1 MYDLDADP
9 AYREIPDR
17 SMGGLMRWGDHGRHP
32 GGFLTAVL
40 KGDLLNAVCLAD
52 SEVIQHLT
60 AIVKFVYNQMPA
72 GCHALEKPRRA
83 TTLMDDWVVVVGVV
97 KGAGVNDE

>member
-17 SMGGLMRWGDHGRHP
+17 IMGGLMRWGDHGRHP

-52 SEVIQHLT
+52 SEVVNHLP
-60 AIVKFVYNQMPA
+60 AIVRFVYNQMPS
-72 GCHALEKPRRA
+72 GCHAMKSPSQVGTVMSDWQTSLEAK
-83 TTLMDDWVVVVGVV
+83 
-97 KGAGVNDE
+97 

>member
-17 SMGGLMRWGDHGRHP
+17 IMNGLMVWGKDGHHP

-40 KGDLLNAVCLAD
+40 KGDLLEAVCRAD
-52 SEVIQHLT
+52 DETTTHLR
-60 AIVKFVYNQMPA
+60 AIVKFVYNQMPN
-72 GCHALEKPRRA
+72 GCHAMKSPSRVG
-83 TTLMDDWVVVVGVV
+83 TVMSDWS
-97 KGAGVNDE
+97 NSFHEE

>member
-9 AYREIPDR
+9 AYGEIPQRIMD
-17 SMGGLMRWGDHGRHP
+17 GLLRWGREGVTP

-40 KGDLLNAVCLAD
+40 KGDLLDSVCLAD
-52 SEVIQHLT
+52 GETIKHLR

-72 GCHALEKPRRA
+72 GCHALGKPRRA
-83 TTLMDDWVVVVGVV
+83 TAVLEDWVVVDGVV
-97 KGAGVNDE
+97 VTATA

>member
-9 AYREIPDR
+9 AYRDIPQRIMD
-17 SMGGLMRWGDHGRHP
+17 GLMRWGKHGYHP

-40 KGDLLNAVCLAD
+40 KGDLLDAVCLAD
-52 SEVIQHLT
+52 DETRQHLR

-72 GCHALEKPRRA
+72 GCHAMKSPSLVS
-83 TTLMDDWVVVVGVV
+83 TIMDDWHIRLE
-97 KGAGVNDE
+97 DRR

>member
-9 AYREIPDR
+9 AYRDIPQRILDG
-17 SMGGLMRWGDHGRHP
+17 MMRWGNHGYQP

-52 SEVIQHLT
+52 GETIKHLR
-60 AIVKFVYNQMPA
+60 AIVKFVYNQMPI
-72 GCHALEKPRRA
+72 GCHALAAPSICS
-83 TTLMDDWVVVVGVV
+83 TLMADWQARFELG
-97 KGAGVNDE
+97 ES